1 MHRKTILIIAIVN
14 AIAYGC
20 QKNRDTIRITGG
32 GSTFVDP
39 IMQKWSAEYRRIK
52 NVEIDY
58 IAKGSGYGITNL
70 TSRNIDFACSDV
82 PMNAKELELAQAS
95 GGEVIHIPI
104 AIGAVAIIYNID
116 TDIVLTGKI
125 LADIYLRNIIR
136 WNDVAIQE
144 INPRMTLPNLPIT
157 PTARAESSGT
167 SYIFTEYLSKCEPN
181 FRNHIG
187 VTKSPK
193 FPQGIEGKNGSDGIT
208 DFVKVTKGA
217 IGYVEL
223 AYANKGSVRI
233 ASIVNRTGN
242 PIKPN
247 SKSVSTAVVEA
258 SRLPQENEPY
268 NLHQLTFSLT
278 DASGNESYPIVGAS
292 YGIIFKR
299 IPKKHEPIIDFM
311 KWVTSEGQK
320 YAIKLDYAIL
330 PEEISIKAH
339 KLLETI
345 IIE

>member
-1 MHRKTILIIAIVN
+1 MHRKLTLIFAFASIIAN
-14 AIAYGC
+14 GC
-20 QKNRDTIRITGG
+20 QRNRDTIRITGG

-39 IMQKWSAEYRRIK
+39 IMQKWSAEYKRIK
-52 NVEIDY
+52 NIEIDY

-70 TSRNIDFACSDV
+70 ISRNIDFACSDV
-82 PMNAKELELAQAS
+82 PMNAKELEAAQAN
-95 GGEVIHIPI
+95 GGEVIHIPV
-104 AIGAVAIIYNID
+104 AIGAVAIIYNVD
-116 TDIVLTGKI
+116 VDVMLTGKI
-125 LADIYLRNIIR
+125 IADIYLRKITR
-136 WNDVAIQE
+136 WNDAEIQK
-144 INPRMTLPNLPIT
+144 INSKVNLPDLPIS

-167 SYIFTEYLSKCEPN
+167 SYIFTEYLSKCDTN
-181 FRNHIG
+181 FREHIG

-193 FPQGIEGKNGSDGIT
+193 FPRGVEGKNGSDGIT

-223 AYANKGSVRI
+223 AYAHKGSVRI

-242 PIKPN
+242 SIKPN
-247 SKSVSTAVVEA
+247 SKSVSTAVTEA

-268 NLHQLTFSLT
+268 NLHQLTYSLT
-278 DASGNESYPIVGAS
+278 DAWGNDSYPIVGAS

-299 IPKKHEPIIDFM
+299 IPKNREAIIDFIR
-311 KWVTSEGQK
+311 WVTSEGQK
-320 YAIKLDYAIL
+320 YAAELDYAIL
-330 PEEISIKAH
+330 PEEISVKAH